1 MDIIFMPKRDNALNT
16 ESSMAPT
23 HTTKIAKNIK
33 KKGSKKKF
41 LDIAALIRSLQR
53 NENKVDCF
61 QKGYDDCEDTEC
73 TWRKYCLEGHPAAG
87 KEQTARLV
95 FKRTRRNPVM
105 RVKIKNIMCS
115 TDFSDLSNQALPYGI
130 ALAKEFGAKLY
141 VCHVIDLP
149 PTTVNGEVH
158 LYSLEAQNRS
168 LDYAFEQLERLMDKQ
183 VVAWEP
189 LIIIGHTADEICRM
203 AEVKSIDLAIS
214 ATHGRSGLKRII
226 LGSVTERLMRTLPCP
241 LLIVGSPTSDFDPSE
256 KQVFRFHRILVG
268 CDFSPDSN
276 LALQYGF
283 SLAQEFQS
291 ELHLVHVIEPPVY
304 RDLLK
309 LTKEMEK
316 DHQDLENRLNEKLAN
331 LVPEEIH
338 NWCTLKTTLL
348 NGQPYKELTKYAE
361 SHDIDLIVLGVRGHG
376 LVETL
381 CLGSTTDRV
390 ARRASCPLL
399 SVRPATPLT

>member
-1 MDIIFMPKRDNALNT
+1 MLNHEEILNT
-16 ESSMAPT
+16 GNSMAPR
-23 HTTKIAKNIK
+23 HTTKITKSIPK
-33 KKGSKKKF
+33 KDSKKNF
-41 LDIAALIRSLQR
+41 LDITALIRSLQR
-53 NENKVDCF
+53 NENKADCF
-61 QKGYDDCEDTEC
+61 QKGYDTCEDIEC
-73 TWRKYCLEGHPAAG
+73 NWRKYCLEGQPVG
-87 KEQTARLV
+87 NKEQISRLV
-95 FKRTRRNPVM
+95 LKKTRRNPAM

-130 ALAKEFGAKLY
+130 ALAKEFGAKLF

-149 PTTVNGEVH
+149 PTTVNGDVH

-168 LDYAFEQLERLMDKQ
+168 LDYAFEQLEQLMGKQ

-203 AEVKSIDLAIS
+203 AEAKRIDLAIS

-241 LLIVGSPTSDFDPSE
+241 LLIIRSPATDFNFTE
-256 KQVFRFHRILVG
+256 NLAFGFHRILVG
-268 CDFSPDSN
+268 CDFSSDSN
-276 LALQYGF
+276 LALEYGI

-304 RDLLK
+304 RDLRK
-309 LTKEMEK
+309 LAKEMEEE
-316 DHQDLENRLNEKLAN
+316 DHRDLEKRLNDKLAN

-348 NGQPYKELTKYAE
+348 NGHPYKELTKYAE
-361 SHDIDLIVLGVRGHG
+361 SHDLDLIILGVRGRG

-399 SVRPATPLT
+399 SVRPAMP

>member
-1 MDIIFMPKRDNALNT
+1 
-16 ESSMAPT
+16 
-23 HTTKIAKNIK
+23 
-33 KKGSKKKF
+33 
-41 LDIAALIRSLQR
+41 
-53 NENKVDCF
+53 
-61 QKGYDDCEDTEC
+61 
-73 TWRKYCLEGHPAAG
+73 
-87 KEQTARLV
+87 
-95 FKRTRRNPVM
+95 
-105 RVKIKNIMCS
+105 MCS

-149 PTTVNGEVH
+149 PTTVNGDVH
-158 LYSLEAQNRS
+158 IYSLEAQNRS
-168 LDYAFEQLERLMDKQ
+168 LNYAFEQLEQLMGKQ

-203 AEVKSIDLAIS
+203 AEVKHIDLAIS

-241 LLIVGSPTSDFDPSE
+241 LLIVRSPTTDFDFSE
-256 KQVFRFHRILVG
+256 DLAFGFQRILVG

-291 ELHLVHVIEPPVY
+291 ELHLIHVIEPPIY
-304 RDLLK
+304 RDLRK
-309 LTKEMEK
+309 LAKEMEEE
-316 DHQDLENRLNEKLAN
+316 DHQDLENRLKEKLAN

-348 NGQPYKELTKYAE
+348 NGHPYKELTKYAE
-361 SHDIDLIVLGVRGHG
+361 LHDLDLIILGVRGRG

-399 SVRPATPLT
+399 SVRPAIPQT

>member
-1 MDIIFMPKRDNALNT
+1 M
-16 ESSMAPT
+16 
-23 HTTKIAKNIK
+23 KIAKNIK
-33 KKGSKKKF
+33 KRGSPKKF
-41 LDIAALIRSLQR
+41 LDITALIRSLQR

-61 QKGYDDCEDTEC
+61 QKGHDDCEDTEC
-73 TWRKYCLEGHPAAG
+73 TWRKYCLEGEPAAG
-87 KEQTARLV
+87 IEKTSRLV
-95 FKRTRRNPVM
+95 PKRTRRNPVM

-130 ALAKEFGAKLY
+130 ALAKEFGANLY

-168 LDYAFEQLERLMDKQ
+168 LNYAFEQLERLMGKQ

-203 AEVKSIDLAIS
+203 AEVNSIDLAIS

-226 LGSVTERLMRTLPCP
+226 IGSVTERLMRTLPCP
-241 LLIVGSPTSDFDPSE
+241 LLIVGRSTSDFDPSE
-256 KQVFRFHRILVG
+256 NQVFGFHRILVG

-304 RDLLK
+304 RDLRK
-309 LTKEMEK
+309 LAKEREEE
-316 DHQDLENRLNEKLAN
+316 DHQDLENHLNEKLAN

-338 NWCTLKTTLL
+338 NWCALKTTLL
-348 NGQPYKELTKYAE
+348 NGHPYKELTKYAE
-361 SHDIDLIVLGVRGHG
+361 LHDIDLIVLGVRGHG

-381 CLGSTTDRV
+381 FLGSTTDRV

-399 SVRPATPLT
+399 SVCPAMPLS